1 METVVLVARAIPES
15 KLYIRLPDNC
25 APYVIIYTGAQLSG
39 SGAQLSGLGVQ
50 LSGPGAQLSAILVC
64 IPTYVISPPLC
75 MYRSLEAPSKT
86 SDTIF
91 WVAVMRW
98 SAAFLFRE
106 LKKVDFSSMRL
117 SGAWLCG
124 LEPWSLAESVVGI
137 KIDHGVTLEG
147 PVLRASPGSVEGGVL
162 ILLSAVGKVV
172 RIEEELRISLPRQKL
187 GKHNNHF

>member
-1 METVVLVARAIPES
+1 MMSRLKTGVSSFLQKRKISLLIMLCFTGISP
-15 KLYIRLPDNC
+15 KKHPNHPMLGNWRLPDNC

-39 SGAQLSGLGVQ
+39 SGAQLSG
-50 LSGPGAQLSAILVC
+50 SGAQLSAILVC
-64 IPTYVISPPLC
+64 IPTYVISAPLC

-98 SAAFLFRE
+98 FAAFLFRE

-124 LEPWSLAESVVGI
+124 LEPWLKA
-137 KIDHGVTLEG
+137 
-147 PVLRASPGSVEGGVL
+147 
-162 ILLSAVGKVV
+162 LLVS
-172 RIEEELRISLPRQKL
+172 R
-187 GKHNNHF
+187 

>member
-1 METVVLVARAIPES
+1 MYQQQVINLMCNIRTHLSMDIVRSILVAVRGAREGEEG
-15 KLYIRLPDNC
+15 LPDNC
-25 APYVIIYTGAQLSG
+25 APYVIIYTGAQFLG
-39 SGAQLSGLGVQ
+39 SGAQLSGPGAQ

-64 IPTYVISPPLC
+64 IPTYVISAPLC

-124 LEPWSLAESVVGI
+124 LEPW
-137 KIDHGVTLEG
+137 
-147 PVLRASPGSVEGGVL
+147 LRA
-162 ILLSAVGKVV
+162 LLVSRSTMA
-172 RIEEELRISLPRQKL
+172 
-187 GKHNNHF
+187 

>member
-1 METVVLVARAIPES
+1 MS
-15 KLYIRLPDNC
+15 KGWRDTAGHELQAFLTSSSLNCTTDLTCNISLLSFLSVNVFKNADAEDATLPGNMKLFFEIGGLPDNC
-25 APYVIIYTGAQLSG
+25 APYVIIYTWAQLSG
-39 SGAQLSGLGVQ
+39 SGAQLSGPGAQ

-64 IPTYVISPPLC
+64 IPTYVISAPLC
-75 MYRSLEAPSKT
+75 MYRSLEAPFKT

-124 LEPWSLAESVVGI
+124 LEPW
-137 KIDHGVTLEG
+137 
-147 PVLRASPGSVEGGVL
+147 LRA
-162 ILLSAVGKVV
+162 LLVS
-172 RIEEELRISLPRQKL
+172 R
-187 GKHNNHF
+187 

>member
-1 METVVLVARAIPES
+1 MRRAFSEEDFPVNFW
-15 KLYIRLPDNC
+15 LPDKC

-39 SGAQLSGLGVQ
+39 SGAQLSGPGAQ

-64 IPTYVISPPLC
+64 IPTYVISAPLC
-75 MYRSLEAPSKT
+75 IYRSLEAPSKT

-91 WVAVMRW
+91 WVAVMLW

-124 LEPWSLAESVVGI
+124 LEPW
-137 KIDHGVTLEG
+137 
-147 PVLRASPGSVEGGVL
+147 LRA
-162 ILLSAVGKVV
+162 LLVS
-172 RIEEELRISLPRQKL
+172 R
-187 GKHNNHF
+187 

>member
-1 METVVLVARAIPES
+1 MHQPHHFYVRTTHLRGGGIGRFECLLFPLLSVISPFKLS
-15 KLYIRLPDNC
+15 KLIRLPDNC

-39 SGAQLSGLGVQ
+39 SGAQLSGPGAQ

-64 IPTYVISPPLC
+64 IPTYVISAPLC

-98 SAAFLFRE
+98 FAAFLFRE

-124 LEPWSLAESVVGI
+124 LEPW
-137 KIDHGVTLEG
+137 
-147 PVLRASPGSVEGGVL
+147 LRA
-162 ILLSAVGKVV
+162 LLVS
-172 RIEEELRISLPRQKL
+172 R
-187 GKHNNHF
+187 